1 MSTKSTLMNEAKFEE
16 LLSNRK
22 IKAAKLL
29 ASKGG
34 FLLQARVG
42 AEQLFLEAKRGNLR
56 TFRKL
61 ETGAKY
67 LYERGLMNFS
77 VDISNFNEVGLSQVT
92 RADSSARLTA
102 AHESLNKRLRS
113 AIDQREVLSS
123 KQVGMNVRAAL
134 LKKADQLR
142 EIEHA

>member
-1 MSTKSTLMNEAKFEE
+1 MTTEFTSINEAKFEE
-16 LLSNRK
+16 LLSKRRV
-22 IKAAKLL
+22 KAAKLL

-42 AEQLFLEAKRGNLR
+42 GEQLFLEAKRGNLR

-77 VDISNFNEVGLSQVT
+77 VDVSNFKDVRISQVT

-113 AIDQREVLSS
+113 AIDQKEVLSS